1 MISFVIC
8 EDEKILREEYKDI
21 ISKYMMNYDYEY
33 KFVTFEGYND
43 KFNNYIKMSEDFKV
57 YILDIKTKT
66 GSGIDV
72 IRKIREEIKDW
83 NSMILIITGLSEFK
97 YEALAKRLMLMDFIS
112 KLDNYK
118 GYLVDCVSKCLQYYD
133 SRPNKLRYT
142 YKNTIHNIAYKRIT
156 YIQKE
161 PDSKR
166 CKIYTD
172 NNEEFLYAGSM
183 TSILEL
189 LDNRFIKTSRCTIV
203 NSNLI
208 SHYNQK
214 DNEIHFDNG
223 VMVNDISRE
232 NKKKVINRVRGI
244 E

>member
-8 EDEKILREEYKDI
+8 EDEKVLREEYKDI

-33 KFVTFEGYND
+33 KFVTFDGYND
-43 KFNNYIKMSEDFKV
+43 KFDKYIKTPEDFKV
-57 YILDIKTKT
+57 YLLDIKTNN
-66 GSGIDV
+66 GSGVDAA
-72 IRKIREEIKDW
+72 RKIREEENDW

-112 KLDNYK
+112 KLDNYR
-118 GYLVDCVSKCLQYYD
+118 GYLIDCISKCLKYYD
-133 SRPNKLRYT
+133 SRPNKLKYT
-142 YKNTIHNIAYKRIT
+142 YKNTVYNVLLKNIT

-161 PDSKR
+161 QDSKR
-166 CKIYTD
+166 CKIHTE
-172 NNEEFLYAGSM
+172 NNEEFPYSGTM
-183 TSILEL
+183 TSLLEL

-208 SHYNQK
+208 SHYNQGN
-214 DNEIHFDNG
+214 NEIHFDNG